1 MKGWTRRIQKRDK
14 AEENSQNQMRI
25 NILKMSILLTA
36 IYRFNEMSIKILKAF
51 FTKTE

>member
-25 NILKMSILLTA
+25 NILKMCYDIH
-36 IYRFNEMSIKILKAF
+36 
-51 FTKTE
+51 KTSTGCYEKRNRRLSVNS